1 MEQAKAEDLV
11 RRIATAVRGADL
23 YSPTHPLVQRGID
36 NLVASTQEALQRS
49 ASIIVGF
56 IDDEIVVD
64 GDAAAARHGG
74 ARRLRAR
81 PARARDREDHDHARH
96 HAARR
101 SGAFVAVLGDRK
113 TQVPLPDQLAA
124 RGVRHITLG
133 RVVVEDVTDEQAGI
147 AAAKRVYATA
157 VADGGNAVGVG
168 EGGRAARPRR
178 PRARSSTA
186 SRGW

>member
-1 MEQAKAEDLV
+1 MDQAKAEDLV

-64 GDAAAARHGG
+64 GMRLPRGTAALVGF
-74 ARRLRAR
+74 
-81 PARARDREDHDHARH
+81 ARDLREREIDKITITRGIT
-96 HAARR
+96 REEVR
-101 SGAFVAVLGDRK
+101 SFVAVLGDRK
-113 TQVPLPDQLAA
+113 TRVPLPDQLQA

-133 RVVVEDVTDEQAGI
+133 RVVVEASDERDATGEWEYGGPN
-147 AAAKRVYATA
+147 YA
-157 VADGGNAVGVG
+157 
-168 EGGRAARPRR
+168 
-178 PRARSSTA
+178 
-186 SRGW
+186 